1 MRLKKQAP
9 ANSLIDIHDWRIAGC
24 IGIIVGMLIVGLPQL
39 IGTALLFS
47 LLAISLKLVSLGR
60 L

>member
-1 MRLKKQAP
+1 MRIKKVEP
-9 ANSLIDIHDWRIAGC
+9 ANSLIDVHDWRIAGG
-24 IGIIVGMLIVGLPQL
+24 IGIILGMLIVGLPQL
-39 IGTALLFS
+39 IGTAILFS